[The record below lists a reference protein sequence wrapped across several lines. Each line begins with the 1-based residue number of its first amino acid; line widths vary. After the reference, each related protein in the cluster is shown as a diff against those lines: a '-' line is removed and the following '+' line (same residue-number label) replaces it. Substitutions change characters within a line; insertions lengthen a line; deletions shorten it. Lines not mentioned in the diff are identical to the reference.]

1 MGTLCPRLSEIV
13 LVSIQSMKKLV
24 VAFAVLSIG
33 YTSGQDQEADE
44 MGKPDLF
51 GPEFQKRFTASYGVL
66 EDREPELQELEI
78 SLLEKIGPMVEEN
91 PEFAKSMLEG
101 MLGEETPATASFNF
115 ILANLYF
122 NGGAW
127 EDALAEYD
135 RAIEKFPT
143 FRRAWKNLGMLK
155 TRLANYEGGMIALVR
170 CIELGDTSPDT
181 YGSAAYCHLRVGN
194 LMAAELAYN
203 AAVVLDPNNIE
214 WVEGKAQAMM
224 MAKRYTEALP
234 LLEELIRRNPQK
246 NIYRIYQAN
255 VYVETE
261 QFYKAAQVFEMIEA
275 FGDGTMDTRVQLANI
290 YSLQGMYELA
300 IDTYIGAER
309 GDLVKRISEA
319 LLSVKFLIE
328 KDEVDEARR
337 LFDKI
342 GSLEMHWKIED
353 KTRFLL
359 LESTFAKHDGDS
371 VGEEGKLVEALEI
384 DPLNGEVLT
393 LLGSHHS
400 ERGQKAKAMY
410 YFERAYNSEK
420 HEYDALILASQTL
433 IDENRFSE
441 SLELLQ
447 RALLR
452 KPSSELKSLIGQVK
466 QAMIR

>member
-1 MGTLCPRLSEIV
+1 
-13 LVSIQSMKKLV
+13 MKKLV

-155 TRLANYEGGMIALVR
+155 TRLANYEEGMIALVR

-224 MAKRYTEALP
+224 MAKRYKEALP
-234 LLEELIRRNPQK
+234 LLEELLRRNPQK
-246 NIYRIYQAN
+246 SIYRIYQAN

-275 FGDGTMDTRVQLANI
+275 FGEGTMDTRVQLANI

-309 GDLVKRISEA
+309 VDLVKRISEA

-342 GSLEMHWKIED
+342 GSLEIHWKIED

-393 LLGSHHS
+393 LLGSLHS
-400 ERGQKAKAMY
+400 ERGEKAKAMY

-420 HEYDALILASQTL
+420 HEYEALILASQTL

-466 QAMIR
+466 QAMVR

>member
-1 MGTLCPRLSEIV
+1 
-13 LVSIQSMKKLV
+13 MKTLV
-24 VAFAVLSIG
+24 VIFIFSWAGLAF
-33 YTSGQDQEADE
+33 GQDQEADE

-122 NGGAW
+122 NGGALD
-127 EDALAEYD
+127 DALEEYE

-155 TRLANYEGGMIALVR
+155 TRRADYEGGMKALVR

-203 AAVVLDPNNIE
+203 AAVVLEPNNNE

-224 MAKRYTEALP
+224 LAKRYKEALP
-234 LLEELIRRNPQK
+234 LLEELLRRDPKK
-246 NIYRIYQAN
+246 NIYRTYQAN

-261 QFYKAAQVFEMIEA
+261 DYFKAAQIFEMIEA
-275 FGDGTMDTRVQLANI
+275 FGEGTMDTRIQLANI
-290 YSLQGMYELA
+290 YSLQGMYGLSV
-300 IDTYIGAER
+300 DTYVGADR
-309 GDLVKRISEA
+309 SDLVKRITEV
-319 LLSVKFLIE
+319 LLSVRFLVEQEEI
-328 KDEVDEARR
+328 DDARR

-342 GSLEMHWKIED
+342 GSLDTFWKLED
-353 KTRFLL
+353 RTRFLL
-359 LESTFAKHDGDS
+359 LQSTFAKHDGNS
-371 VGEEGKLVEALEI
+371 ELEEAKLVEALET
-384 DPLNGEVLT
+384 DPLNGEVLI
-393 LLGSHHS
+393 LLGALHS
-400 ERGQKAKAMY
+400 ERGEKAKAMY
-410 YFERAYNSEK
+410 YFERAYDSEK
-420 HEYDALILASQTL
+420 HEYDALILASQSL
-433 IDENRFSE
+433 IDDKRFSE
-441 SLELLQ
+441 SLDLLQ
-447 RALLR
+447 RALL
-452 KPSSELKSLIGQVK
+452 KEPSSELKSLINQVK
-466 QAMIR
+466 QALIQ

>member
-155 TRLANYEGGMIALVR
+155 TRLANYEEGMIALVR

-224 MAKRYTEALP
+224 MAKRYKEALP
-234 LLEELIRRNPQK
+234 LLEELLRRNPQK
-246 NIYRIYQAN
+246 SIYRIYQAN

-275 FGDGTMDTRVQLANI
+275 FGEGTMDTRVQLANI

-309 GDLVKRISEA
+309 VDLVKRISEA

-342 GSLEMHWKIED
+342 GSLEIHWKIED

-393 LLGSHHS
+393 LLGSLHS
-400 ERGQKAKAMY
+400 ERGEKAKAMY

-420 HEYDALILASQTL
+420 HEYEALILASQTL

-466 QAMIR
+466 QAMVR

>member
-1 MGTLCPRLSEIV
+1 
-13 LVSIQSMKKLV
+13 MKTLV
-24 VAFAVLSIG
+24 VAFAVFSIG
-33 YTSGQDQEADE
+33 YASGQDQEADE

-122 NGGAW
+122 NGGALD
-127 EDALAEYD
+127 DALAEYD

-155 TRLANYEGGMIALVR
+155 TRLADYEGGMKALVR
-170 CIELGDTSPDT
+170 SIELGDTSPDT

-203 AAVVLDPNNIE
+203 AAVVLEPNNIE

-224 MAKRYTEALP
+224 MAKRYKEALP
-234 LLEELIRRNPQK
+234 LLEELLRRDPQK
-246 NIYRIYQAN
+246 NIYRTYQAN

-261 QFYKAAQVFEMIEA
+261 QFYKAAQIFEMIEA

-300 IDTYIGAER
+300 IDTYIGAKR
-309 GDLVKRISEA
+309 SDLVKRISEV
-319 LLSVKFLIE
+319 LLSVRFLVE

-342 GSLEMHWKIED
+342 GSLDTYWKIED
-353 KTRFLL
+353 RTRFLI
-359 LESTFAKHDGDS
+359 LESTFAKYDGDS
-371 VGEEGKLVEALEI
+371 VGEEGKLVEALEN
-384 DPLNGEVLT
+384 DPLNGEALI
-393 LLGSHHS
+393 LLGSLHS
-400 ERGQKAKAMY
+400 ERGEKAKAMY
-410 YFERAYNSEK
+410 YFERAYSSEK

-433 IDENRFSE
+433 IDEKRFSE

-452 KPSSELKSLIGQVK
+452 EPSSELKSLIGQVK
-466 QAMIR
+466 QALIQ

>member
-1 MGTLCPRLSEIV
+1 
-13 LVSIQSMKKLV
+13 MKKLV

-170 CIELGDTSPDT
+170 SIELGDTSPDT

-203 AAVVLDPNNIE
+203 AAVMLDPNNIE

-328 KDEVDEARR
+328 KDEVGEARR